1 MLTLVI
7 YYKSHKLLLKESD
20 TKPLKDEILINLT
33 TLFKFNI
40 QLRDWTDWIYSFF
53 GKKLLQTN
61 DVEFVKKYS
70 IQTNDLLFC

>member
-40 QLRDWTDWIYSFF
+40 QLRD
-53 GKKLLQTN
+53 
-61 DVEFVKKYS
+61 
-70 IQTNDLLFC
+70 